1 MHTSNIRRAL
11 NILLVLTCLWA
22 SAPARVFGQSEQND
36 GFKPYWVVLERDTE
50 LRCGD
55 SPSWY
60 TIAELKKGQLLKVNA
75 ESFDWYRV
83 EYPKGTRVWIL
94 AREAR
99 IIENGARVETT
110 RAVQPRAINASTPT
124 TESSYRRVSL
134 DSIIEPG
141 TKFRYIGPINN
152 NSGQTD
158 GYIIPAPPGSSGFV
172 IAAATRRATETEVRE
187 FLAKRDGAPEQPA
200 GNQPAQTKPKTEQ
213 PVQDPAA
220 KPVSQ
225 PEQPESQS
233 PRTDD
238 QTQRPA
244 TPQGTDPEADPVT
257 PANADDQ
264 APGTMEMGSDES
276 AVSNAEGTE
285 TLSPLEVVVQR
296 SKQLDEA
303 YAAVASQEIADA
315 EIQPLIDEF
324 NRLIALASETE
335 LAADVRRYAQARIE
349 MLNIRLE
356 LQTAMQELDAIRN
369 ATDEIAEDFDELDEM
384 LAGRRDY
391 VVVGRLVPSAIYNGK
406 RLPLMYRLQSVDGG
420 SGRTL
425 AYVTPNKE
433 IAIDSMLN
441 SIVGVAGKA
450 RPRSNNGVRI
460 IEPTVIDVLRPGN

>member
-11 NILLVLTCLWA
+11 NILLILTCLWG
-22 SAPARVFGQSEQND
+22 SAPARAFAQSEQNSE
-36 GFKPYWVVLERDTE
+36 FKPYWVVLERDTE

-60 TIAELKKGQLLKVNA
+60 TVADLKKGQLLKVNG

-83 EYPKGTRVWIL
+83 EYPKGTRVWIV

-99 IIENGARVETT
+99 IIENGARIETT

-172 IAAATRRATETEVRE
+172 IAAATRRATETEVRA
-187 FLAKRDGAPEQPA
+187 FLAKRDGEAEQPDGNQPEQTKPETEQPA
-200 GNQPAQTKPKTEQ
+200 KDPVTE
-213 PVQDPAA
+213 
-220 KPVSQ
+220 PVSQ
-225 PEQPESQS
+225 PEQPESQT
-233 PRTDD
+233 PR
-238 QTQRPA
+238 
-244 TPQGTDPEADPVT
+244 PQQADPEADPVT

-264 APGTMEMGSDES
+264 GPGAMEMGSDES
-276 AVSNAEGTE
+276 AVENAEQTE
-285 TLSPLEVVVQR
+285 ALSPLEVVVQR

-303 YAAVASQEIADA
+303 YAAVASQEIVDA

-324 NRLIALASETE
+324 NQLIKLAAETE

-356 LQTAMQELDAIRN
+356 LQTAMQELEDIRS
-369 ATDEIAEDFDELDEM
+369 ATDEVAEDFDALDEM

-441 SIVGVAGKA
+441 SIVGVAGKS
-450 RPRSNNGVRI
+450 RPRSNHGVRI